1 MFSQGRSARAR
12 AAILT
17 VAYLLVCSVVAGLHS
32 ISERIGE
39 LTDALDAMR
48 AEVAAQAAE
57 QSDDTSDDA
66 TPSDA
71 QFRYRGVTG
80 HPRDSQPV
88 RRIMARIAEGRVAP

>member
-1 MFSQGRSARAR
+1 MFYQARSARAR
-12 AAILT
+12 AAVLT

-39 LTDALDAMR
+39 LTDALDSFR
-48 AEVAAQAAE
+48 AEVAAEAAE

-71 QFRYRGVTG
+71 
-80 HPRDSQPV
+80 SW
-88 RRIMARIAEGRVAP
+88 RVSLKGG